1 MKMLAVKCNETHQR
15 VMSILADED
24 RSTRRRTDAV
34 GNRGGKAK
42 AMKLIPALALGLIL
56 AAVPA
61 SSSSKASTK
70 AAGKTPATPA
80 AANET
85 CLACHG
91 DKTMK
96 SESGKSLFVDAAKHS
111 ASVHGELG
119 CTTCHADIKDFPHP
133 TKVAKVTC
141 ATCHDDEAHQVPTSV
156 HGLLGKTSC
165 TACHGDQ
172 HEIQS
177 AAKVIPERCATCH
190 EDAVKEYAAGVHADA
205 RKTGNTDAPNCLSC
219 HGGVH
224 QILSASDA
232 KSPVNHLNVPK
243 TCATCHDQKL
253 VMEKTGHSTQPYES
267 YEQSVHGKAV
277 ASGSEKAAVCT
288 DCHGVHEI
296 LSAANPKSSI
306 FKFNVPTTCAK
317 CHGPVEQQFVA
328 SIHGQAISRGNWQAP
343 VCTDCHGIHTIKAP
357 KDPNSSV
364 SPQNVARVTCAK
376 CHEGVQLSQEFGVPT
391 GRVSSYMA
399 SYHGLAASLGSPTVA
414 NCASCH
420 GVHNIFPSSDPRST
434 INQANLV
441 QTCGQCHPGVT
452 DKFVAAKVHVDA
464 PLAADMGS
472 KAVSWVRRIY
482 VPMIILVIGG
492 MVLHNL
498 IIWRYKAVAKRN
510 SHPRTVTRM
519 SGNQR
524 LQHILL
530 FTSFIVLVI
539 TGFALKYPTSWF
551 SGLLGLSEHLRG
563 IIHRVAGVVLVAV
576 SLYHLAYALL
586 TRDGRRLLLDFLPK
600 PKDATD
606 VVGTMLHYL
615 GLKRTKP
622 EYARFTYAEKA
633 EYWALVWGMF
643 VMAGTGIMLWAKVFF
658 GNLLPRWFL
667 DIATAI
673 HFYEAVLAT
682 LAIVVWHFYQVF
694 LDPDAY
700 PMNWAWWDGKMSVEH
715 YREEH
720 GLDAATLLDAAKRE
734 ASERASA
741 DTVSGNAKD
750 EEAET
755 VASYK

>member
-1 MKMLAVKCNETHQR
+1 MKFIA
-15 VMSILADED
+15 
-24 RSTRRRTDAV
+24 
-34 GNRGGKAK
+34 
-42 AMKLIPALALGLIL
+42 ALALGLIL
-56 AAVPA
+56 AVTPAV
-61 SSSSKASTK
+61 SSSKP
-70 AAGKTPATPA
+70 AATSGAKSLVTPAT
-80 AANET
+80 ANNT
-85 CLACHG
+85 CLACHS

-96 SESGKSLFVDAAKHS
+96 SSSGKSLFVDAAKHG

-133 TKVAKVTC
+133 EKVARVSC
-141 ATCHDDEAHQVPTSV
+141 ATCHDDVAHKVPASV
-156 HGLLGKTSC
+156 HGILGQAAC
-165 TACHGDQ
+165 TDCHGDQ

-177 AAKVIPERCATCH
+177 AAKVAPERCAKCH
-190 EDAVKEYAAGVHADA
+190 EDAVKDYTAGVHAAA
-205 RKTGNTDAPNCLSC
+205 RKTGNTDAPTCLSC

-224 QILSASDA
+224 EIVSASDA
-232 KSPVNHLNVPK
+232 KSPVNHLNIPK

-267 YEQSVHGKAV
+267 YEQSVHGRAV

-317 CHGPVEQQFVA
+317 CHGPVEEQFVA

-343 VCTDCHGIHTIKAP
+343 VCTDCHGIHTIQSP
-357 KDPNSSV
+357 KDPTSTV
-364 SPQNVARVTCAK
+364 SAQNLSRVTCAK
-376 CHEGVQLSQEFGVPT
+376 CHEGVQLSQEFGMPA
-391 GRVSSYMA
+391 GRVSTYLA
-399 SYHGLAASLGSPTVA
+399 SYHGLAAELGSPTVA

-420 GVHNIFPSSDPRST
+420 GVHNILPSSDPKST
-434 INQANLV
+434 INPANLV

-452 DKFVAAKVHVDA
+452 DKFVAAKVHIDA

-472 KAVSWVRRIY
+472 KAVSWVRMIY
-482 VPMIILVIGG
+482 VPMIIVVIGG

-498 IIWRYKAVAKRN
+498 IIWRYKAIAKRKE
-510 SHPRTVTRM
+510 HPRAITRM
-519 SGNQR
+519 SRNQR
-524 LQHILL
+524 SQHVIL

-551 SGLLGLSEHLRG
+551 SGLLGLSEHVRG
-563 IIHRVAGVVLVAV
+563 MIHRAAGVVLIAV
-576 SLYHLAYALL
+576 SLYHLAYAVL
-586 TRDGRRLLLDFLPK
+586 TREGRRLLLDFVPR

-615 GLKRTKP
+615 GLKRDKP

-643 VMAGTGIMLWAKVFF
+643 VMAGTGIMLWAKIFF

-694 LDPDAY
+694 FDPDAY

-720 GLDAATLLDAAKRE
+720 GLDAATLLDAANRAKAEHAVSQPVETEVRAEPSE
-734 ASERASA
+734 ACCPAAE
-741 DTVSGNAKD
+741 K
-750 EEAET
+750 EEPET
-755 VASYK
+755 INK